1 VGLVRFTRDGTCLSC
16 ATLADE
22 RKPAENDNFTL
33 VAAGNITTSSL
44 RRRVKT
50 EVSNSLLSAQRSKLV
65 AQDPAFRNS
74 PMNEPPQELDAAAKA
89 KREKIKMILFVCIGF
104 SVLLFCL
111 IFWGFVESMK
121 SMDELQSE
129 PNSSQSQKQPQ

>member
-1 VGLVRFTRDGTCLSC
+1 
-16 ATLADE
+16 
-22 RKPAENDNFTL
+22 
-33 VAAGNITTSSL
+33 
-44 RRRVKT
+44 
-50 EVSNSLLSAQRSKLV
+50 
-65 AQDPAFRNS
+65 
-74 PMNEPPQELDAAAKA
+74 MNEPPQELDAAAKA